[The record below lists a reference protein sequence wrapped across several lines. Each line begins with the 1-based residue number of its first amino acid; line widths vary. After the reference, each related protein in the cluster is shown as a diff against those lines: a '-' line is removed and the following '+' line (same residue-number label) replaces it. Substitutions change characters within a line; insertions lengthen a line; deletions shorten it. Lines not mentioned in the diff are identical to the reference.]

1 MWRTTNV
8 ERVARCLQL
17 ATCSVSIE
25 RFRRLE
31 ASFRS
36 KVVDAT
42 IVVDRGSSQS
52 ALRRAAAGGLRPI
65 AGESFAGYPAGI
77 PLLLNSAA
85 SRPKFKRRGALEGL
99 LWGPWCSRPLQIL
112 PRPTTAHATARG
124 EGEGG
129 HDCAGSRRKSDVSC
143 YAAVIRMPGRM

>member
-8 ERVARCLQL
+8 GRVARCLQL

-42 IVVDRGSSQS
+42 IVVVGDLLNLLCGG
-52 ALRRAAAGGLRPI
+52 RAAAGGLRPI
-65 AGESFAGYPAGI
+65 AGESSAGYPAGI
-77 PLLLNSAA
+77 PLLLNS
-85 SRPKFKRRGALEGL
+85 
-99 LWGPWCSRPLQIL
+99 
-112 PRPTTAHATARG
+112 
-124 EGEGG
+124 
-129 HDCAGSRRKSDVSC
+129 C